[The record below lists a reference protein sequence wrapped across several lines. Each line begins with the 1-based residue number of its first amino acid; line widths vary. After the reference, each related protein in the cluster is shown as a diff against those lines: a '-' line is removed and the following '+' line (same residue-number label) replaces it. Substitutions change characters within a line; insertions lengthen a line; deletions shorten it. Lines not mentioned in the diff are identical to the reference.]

1 MSAAA
6 TARGGTKPVALVTG
20 ATRGI
25 GQATAVRLARDGF
38 DLIVNH
44 PGEEDRPEETIAAV
58 EAVGGTAVAM
68 RADVASVGEID
79 SMFDQVEERFGCLD
93 VLVNNAGTS
102 TFEPFFEIT
111 EQIWDQMHAVN
122 LRGAFFCSKRAARLM
137 LDGGRGG
144 RIVSIASIS
153 AHVGGR
159 MEVAY
164 CPTKSGL
171 ISLMQSLCLV
181 LGPHGITCNC
191 VSPGTIATAGV
202 ARQMKLAPDLQ
213 GRYEER
219 IPIGRL
225 GTPEEIAAAVAYLAS
240 PEASYVNG
248 AEILVD
254 GGMLANPE

>member
-1 MSAAA
+1 MSAATEA
-6 TARGGTKPVALVTG
+6 GARPVALVTG
-20 ATRGI
+20 SSRGI
-25 GQATAVRLARDGF
+25 GRAIAVRLAEDGF
-38 DLIVNH
+38 DIVVNH
-44 PGEEDRPEETIAAV
+44 PSAADSPDETLAAV
-58 EAVGGTAVAM
+58 RATGAEAIALQ
-68 RADVASVGEID
+68 ADVADVAQID
-79 SMFDQVEERFGCLD
+79 AMFDQIEARLGRLD

-111 EQIWDQMHAVN
+111 EEIWDRMHAVN

-153 AHVGGR
+153 AHVGGL
-159 MEVAY
+159 MEIAY

-181 LGPHGITCNC
+181 LGPEGITCNS
-191 VSPGTIATAGV
+191 VSPGTIATDGV
-202 ARQMKLAPDLQ
+202 ARQMKLAPELQ

-219 IPIGRL
+219 IPLGRL
-225 GTPEEIAAAVAYLAS
+225 GTPDEIAVAVAFLCS
-240 PEASYVNG
+240 PAASYING
-248 AEILVD
+248 SEILVD